1 MPHSLNRSGVLDFLI
16 IGAGPTGLAMAC
28 ELRRYGLSCRIIDQ
42 ADAPSGI
49 PKAVAV
55 QSRTLEVF
63 DVMGLDEEFVA
74 NGHQVHG
81 INLYSN
87 GQRFAHVALD
97 GMPTRYSYMLALP
110 QSETER
116 LLAKRLSAL
125 GVKVERPVQF
135 AGVAQQEDGI
145 SATLRHGDA
154 TMETVQA
161 RWLIGCDGAHS
172 TVRKAVGLPFEGSRY
187 EETFLLAYA
196 RIENDAPVDEA
207 HAFFTPDGPVALL
220 PLPQGR
226 RYLILPLLKETAETD
241 QMTVSP
247 DELKALLVQRGMASL
262 RILETFWI
270 SKFRIHRRI
279 VPSLRVG
286 RVFLCGDA
294 AHIHSPAG
302 GQGMNLGIQDS
313 FNLAWKLALVTS
325 GVARPS
331 LLDSYHAERHPIAS
345 ETLIGTDLATK
356 VITLRN
362 PLAQTFR
369 NQVAMFLSSLDV
381 VQHRLS
387 QSVAG
392 IVRNYRK
399 SPIVGEYHQGF
410 LGVVSGDP
418 TAEEP
423 PGFSEWREFVAAPA
437 AGDRAPDGT
446 VSVRGS
452 NAPVRL
458 FELLRP
464 GRHVL
469 LLFDGRAATAAGY
482 RKLEEIGHHVRDRY
496 GDLIEVHLVVPHA
509 APPPALRWEGSLLLD
524 AAGELH
530 HQYGAGSECLYLIRP
545 DGYVGYRSQPAEAD
559 RLFAYLKTIFI
570 S

>member
-16 IGAGPTGLAMAC
+16 IGAGPTGLTMAC
-28 ELRRYGLSCRIIDQ
+28 ELRRYGLSCRIVDQ
-42 ADAPSGI
+42 AEAPSGI

-55 QSRTLEVF
+55 QSRTLEAF
-63 DVMGLDEEFVA
+63 DIMGLDEEFVS
-74 NGHQVHG
+74 NGRQVHG
-81 INLYSN
+81 LNVYAN

-116 LLAKRLSAL
+116 LLAKRLSVL
-125 GVKVERPVQF
+125 EVEVERSVQF
-135 AGVAQQEDGI
+135 TGVAQQEDGI
-145 SATLRHGDA
+145 RATLRHVDA
-154 TMETVQA
+154 TAETILA

-172 TVRKAVGLPFEGSRY
+172 AVRKAVGLPFEGARY
-187 EETFLLAYA
+187 EESFLLAYV
-196 RIENDAPVDEA
+196 RIENDAPTDEA
-207 HAFFTPDGPVALL
+207 RAFFTPDGPVGLL
-220 PLPQGR
+220 PLPRGR
-226 RYLILPLLKETAETD
+226 HYVILPLLKETAEADRTA
-241 QMTVSP
+241 VSL
-247 DELKALLVQRGMASL
+247 DELKTLLAQRGMASL
-262 RILETFWI
+262 RILEAFWI
-270 SKFRIHRRI
+270 TKFRIHRRI

-313 FNLAWKLALVTS
+313 FNLAWKLAMVTK
-325 GVARPS
+325 GVTRPS

-362 PLAQTFR
+362 PLAQTVR

-381 VQHRLS
+381 VQHRLARS
-387 QSVAG
+387 LAG
-392 IVRNYRK
+392 LARNYRK

-410 LGVVSGDP
+410 LGVVTGGP
-418 TAEEP
+418 ATAEP

-452 NAPVRL
+452 DVPLRL
-458 FELLRP
+458 LELLRP
-464 GRHVL
+464 GWHVL
-469 LLFDGRAATAAGY
+469 LLFDGRAATTAGY
-482 RKLEEIGHHVRDRY
+482 RKLEEIAHIVRDRY
-496 GDLIEVHLVVPHA
+496 RDLIEVHLVVPHA
-509 APPPALRWEGSLLLD
+509 APPAALHWNGSTLLD
-524 AAGELH
+524 AEGVLH

-545 DGYVGYRSQPAEAD
+545 DGYVGYRSQPADAD
-559 RLFAYLKTIFI
+559 RFFAYLKTIFI

>member
-1 MPHSLNRSGVLDFLI
+1 MNPMSRPLDVLVV
-16 IGAGPTGLAMAC
+16 GAGPTGLTMAC
-28 ELRRYGLSCRIIDQ
+28 ELRRYGLSCRIVDQ
-42 ADAPSGI
+42 AEAPSGI

-55 QSRTLEVF
+55 QPRTLEVF
-63 DVMGLDEEFVA
+63 DVMGIDEEFVA
-74 NGHQVHG
+74 NGRQVHG
-81 INLYSN
+81 FNVYAG
-87 GQRFAHVALD
+87 GQRLVHLTMD
-97 GMPTRYSYMLALP
+97 GMPTRFSYMLTLP

-116 LLAKRLSAL
+116 LLAKRLSDL
-125 GVKVERPVQF
+125 GVEVERSVQCT
-135 AGVAQQEDGI
+135 GVTQREDGI
-145 SATLRHGDA
+145 TATLRHADA
-154 TMETVQA
+154 TMDTVQA

-172 TVRKAVGLPFEGSRY
+172 AVRKALGLPFEGARY
-187 EETFLLAYA
+187 EESFLLAYV
-196 RIENDAPVDEA
+196 RIEDSAPVDEVR
-207 HAFFTPDGPVALL
+207 AFFTPDGPVGLL

-226 RYLILPLLKETAETD
+226 HYLILPLLKETAQAD
-241 QMTVSP
+241 QTTVSL
-247 DELKALLVQRGMASL
+247 DELKALLAQRGMASL
-262 RILETFWI
+262 RILETVWI

-294 AHIHSPAG
+294 GHIHSPVG

-313 FNLAWKLALVTS
+313 FNLAWKLALVAS

-362 PLAQTFR
+362 PLAQTLR
-369 NQVAMFLSSLDV
+369 NQIAMFLLSLDV

-410 LGVVSGDP
+410 LGVVTGVP
-418 TAEEP
+418 VTAEP
-423 PGFSEWREFVAAPA
+423 PGFSDWREFVAAPA

-446 VSVRGS
+446 VSGRGS
-452 NAPVRL
+452 DVPVRL
-458 FELLRP
+458 LELLRP

-469 LLFDGRAATAAGY
+469 LLFDGRAVTPAGY
-482 RKLEEIGHHVRDRY
+482 RRLEEIGHGVRDRY
-496 GDLIEVHLVVPHA
+496 RDLIEVRLVVPDA
-509 APPPALRWEGSLLLD
+509 APPAALHWDGSLLLD
-524 AAGELH
+524 AEGELH
-530 HQYGAGSECLYLIRP
+530 HRYGAGSECLYLIRP